1 MGLIRKARNY
11 MHDDGALFFS
21 SLGCEKLFGLVVGG
35 PRSHYDAT
43 IFYNKKI
50 ELPLMEH
57 QYLGGR

>member
-1 MGLIRKARNY
+1 

-50 ELPLMEH
+50 ELPLMGH